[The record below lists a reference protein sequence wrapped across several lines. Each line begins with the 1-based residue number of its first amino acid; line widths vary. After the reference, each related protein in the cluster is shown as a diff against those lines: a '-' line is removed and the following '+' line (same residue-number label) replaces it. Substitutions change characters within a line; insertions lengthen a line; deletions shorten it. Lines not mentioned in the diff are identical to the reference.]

1 MADGREHGRD
11 AQQQARQP
19 AGIQPGQQ
27 AAPKTET
34 KPVSSADLP
43 VKLSTLPS
51 LLALRGRRKSF
62 ALGILSG
69 LSGSEAARQAG
80 YSATS
85 AKHAAYRLQCEE
97 DVKQA
102 IEEGRA
108 ALAESTGY
116 DLQQAMIE
124 ADEALKLARDSGNAM
139 AFTKTVEF
147 RAKLHGLLVDRH
159 EVTLDLPDV
168 TGAIGRANAR
178 LVRDVDEAEDAELV
192 NDERPALEHQSAEQ
206 AEPIAD
212 FRNLSSLLS

>member
-11 AQQQARQP
+11 AQQQAREP

-27 AAPKTET
+27 AAAEA

-43 VKLSTLPS
+43 AKLATLPS

-62 ALGILSG
+62 ALGILAG

-102 IEEGRA
+102 IEDGRR

-116 DLQQAMIE
+116 DLEQAMVE

-147 RAKLHGLLVDRH
+147 RAKLHGLLVDKH
-159 EVTLDLPDV
+159 EIQLDLPDV

-178 LVRDVDEAEDAELV
+178 LVRDADEAEDGELV
-192 NDERPALEHQSAEQ
+192 QEERPALEHQSAEQ
-206 AEPIAD
+206 AEGITD
-212 FRNLSSLLS
+212 FRNLAALLS